1 MLIWTNSGK
10 SWRGTDGENPD
21 PVTGL
26 WLLLRLYHP
35 ARIYTIFRVLLTI
48 FLLIRRRDSWLWL
61 GPLAPEPL
69 AVAVEGLGASFI
81 KLAQVLATR
90 ADFFNVSYLGAL
102 RQLHDQL
109 PPMSTADFHEVF
121 SRAFGG
127 GECFR
132 SFDDQPLACAS
143 IGQVHR
149 ARLGSGELVAVKF
162 RRNRIERIVREDIRL
177 LGWFLFVLR
186 PLFSEYT
193 RNSIEAVL
201 AAFRKT
207 ILQEVD
213 MQVELANLQR
223 FRQAYPDA
231 GVRMPLPYPAYS
243 SRDALVMSFET
254 GVRFDDREAL
264 LQLEISFVNI
274 MEKLVLFY
282 TEQMLVRGYFHADPH
297 PGNLLV
303 TPEGELVLLDF
314 GMVSRISNATRLAMI
329 NTVKAAYERDFEL
342 LVQATRK
349 LGIITD
355 SAPPEELTVLAEEIF
370 RIFDSEHLNASSMQQ
385 LVFGVLDTLKEYPF
399 KLPQEVIY
407 IMRVGSIIEGL
418 GTIHVENFNGIK
430 DILPI
435 LQANLTRALGER
447 DSLWGV
453 VGHELLQLPLTLIKA
468 RHLVDTLQQGEL
480 VVHLSDDD
488 RRALLRP
495 LRRWMQHLAWTAFL
509 VALAFYLRGF
519 PGAAAEWLSP
529 FCLGG
534 AAITLLWWRRS
545 L

>member
-1 MLIWTNSGK
+1 MDFGK
-10 SWRGTDGENPD
+10 SWPASAGESRD
-21 PVTGL
+21 PVTRL
-26 WLLLRLYHP
+26 PLLFRLYHP
-35 ARIYTIFRVLLTI
+35 TRIYTIFRMLLTV
-48 FLLIRRRDSWLWL
+48 FLLIRRRDSWLGVGPL
-61 GPLAPEPL
+61 GPSTLAE
-69 AVAVEGLGASFI
+69 AVEGLGASFI

-90 ADFFNVSYLGAL
+90 ADFFDESYLAGL

-109 PPMSTADFHEVF
+109 PPMSTADFREVF
-121 SRAFGG
+121 ARAFGS
-127 GECFR
+127 GECFQ
-132 SFDDQPLACAS
+132 SFEEQPLACAS

-149 ARLGSGELVAVKF
+149 ARLRSGELVAVKL
-162 RRNRIERIVREDIRL
+162 RRNRIERTVREDIRL
-177 LGWFLFVLR
+177 LGWFLLIFR
-186 PLFSEYT
+186 PLFSEQT

-201 AAFRKT
+201 AAFRPT

-213 MQVELANLQR
+213 MQAELANLLR

-231 GVRMPLPYPAYS
+231 GVRMPIPYPPHC

-264 LQLEISFVNI
+264 LRLEISFGGV

-303 TPEGELVLLDF
+303 TPDGELVLLDF

-329 NTVKAAYERDFEL
+329 NMVKAAYERDFEL

-355 SAPPEELTVLAEEIF
+355 SAPPEELSGLAEEIF

-385 LVFGVLDTLKEYPF
+385 LVFGVLDALKEYPF

-407 IMRVGSIIEGL
+407 VMRVGSIIEGL
-418 GTIHVENFNGIK
+418 GTSHIENFNGIK

-435 LQANLTRALGER
+435 LQDNLPRALGER
-447 DSLWGV
+447 GSLWGV
-453 VGHELLQLPLTLIKA
+453 ISNELLQLPLTLIKG
-468 RHLVDTLQQGEL
+468 RHLLDTLQQGEL
-480 VVHLSDDD
+480 TVHLADED

-495 LRRWMQHLAWTAFL
+495 LRRWLQHLAWTAFL
-509 VALAFYLRGF
+509 VVLAFYLRGGSF
-519 PGAAAEWLSP
+519 PAAEWLSP
-529 FCLGG
+529 LCLGG
-534 AAITLLWWRRS
+534 AALTTLWWRRD